1 MIKNDNCYEILS
13 FIFDNIVLSDF
24 FTLVL
29 IHNFYVYVTIL
40 RSKTSTFTNK
50 NCFFSFLFKLIII
63 IKLLIIKV
71 NFLLLTLTVQD

>member
-29 IHNFYVYVTIL
+29 IH
-40 RSKTSTFTNK
+40 
-50 NCFFSFLFKLIII
+50 FFKSIYAI
-63 IKLLIIKV
+63 
-71 NFLLLTLTVQD
+71 

>member
-50 NCFFSFLFKLIII
+50 NCFFFIFI
-63 IKLLIIKV
+63 
-71 NFLLLTLTVQD
+71 